1 MDVLRPTVAMFA
13 KYPRAGEVK
22 TRLIPALG
30 EEGAAQL
37 HRRLVART
45 LATVRES
52 GLDLVLYA
60 SGAPLGDFTA
70 WLGDDVKLAE
80 QGEGDLGA
88 RLARVPAPAILLG
101 ADIPD
106 LADKHLHAAAAALA
120 EVPVAIGPAE
130 DGGYYLLAFRKPVPF
145 VFDEMV
151 WGISTVRAETERRLS
166 ERGVAWRSLPLLA
179 DCDRP
184 EDLARWPDLCA

>member
-1 MDVLRPTVAMFA
+1 MDALRPTVALFA

-37 HRRLVART
+37 HRRLVERT
-45 LATVRES
+45 IATVRES

-60 SGAPLGDFTA
+60 SGAALGDFTA
-70 WLGDDVKLAE
+70 WLGEDVRLAE

-106 LADKHLHAAAAALA
+106 LAADHLRAAAAALA

-130 DGGYYLLAFRKPVPF
+130 DGGYYLLAFCEPVPF
-145 VFDEMV
+145 LFGGMA
-151 WGISTVRAETERRLS
+151 WGISTVRAETERRLA
-166 ERGVAWRSLPLLA
+166 ERGVEWRSLPMLA

-184 EDLARWPDLCA
+184 EDLARWPDLSA